1 MRLKSFRKHDNRRR
15 RKLLADGFQCAD
27 YRQLQEEPLLNENLL
42 TDSRQLTVSDSRI
55 EVENLSHAYQTRRA
69 LDSVSFSISCGEV
82 FGLLGPN
89 GSGKT
94 TLFRILSTL
103 MPVTSG
109 TVRVLGHDLTTEVK
123 AVRKL
128 LGVVFQHPGL
138 DGKLTVVENLRH
150 HGHLYGLAGKSLR
163 YRISELLERFGV
175 ADRAKESVERLSG
188 GLQRRV
194 EIAKA
199 MLHSPRVLLLDE
211 PTSGLDVTARRQ
223 LNGYLGALADTENIL
238 VLLTTHLL
246 DDAEACNRVGIL
258 DVGKLVAIGEP
269 DELKAQVSGDVI
281 LIECID
287 KEVLCTEIAKKF
299 GVSSVLAGN
308 LLRVECER
316 GHEFVRDIVAT
327 FPDEIQSVRF
337 GKPTLEDV
345 FIKLTGNPFV

>member
-1 MRLKSFRKHDNRRR
+1 M
-15 RKLLADGFQCAD
+15 
-27 YRQLQEEPLLNENLL
+27 LNERLL
-42 TDSRQLTVSDSRI
+42 TDSRRPTADSQYADNQI
-55 EVENLSHAYQTRRA
+55 AVKNLSHAYQTRRA
-69 LDSVSFSISCGEV
+69 LDSVSFSVSCGEI

-123 AVRKL
+123 AVRSL

-138 DGKLTVVENLRH
+138 DDKLTVVENLRH

-163 YRISELLERFGV
+163 SRISELLERFGV
-175 ADRAKESVERLSG
+175 ADRAKERVERLSG

-199 MLHSPRVLLLDE
+199 LLHSPRVLLLDE
-211 PTSGLDVTARRQ
+211 PTSGLDVAARRQ
-223 LNGYLGALADTENIL
+223 LNDYLGALAETENIL

-246 DDAEACNRVGIL
+246 DDAEACNRVGVL
-258 DVGKLVAIGEP
+258 DAGKLVALGAP

-281 LIECID
+281 LIACID
-287 KEVLCTEIAKKF
+287 NEVLCTEITERF
-299 GVSSVLAGN
+299 GVSPVLTDN
-308 LLRVECER
+308 LLRVDCER
-316 GHEFVRDIVAT
+316 GHEFVRDLVAA

-345 FIKLTGNPFV
+345 FTKLTGNPFF

>member
-1 MRLKSFRKHDNRRR
+1 M
-15 RKLLADGFQCAD
+15 
-27 YRQLQEEPLLNENLL
+27 ENHKITRIPVQTT
-42 TDSRQLTVSDSRI
+42 TDDQINVK
-55 EVENLSHAYQTRRA
+55 NLSHAYQTRRA
-69 LDSVSFSISCGEV
+69 LDSVSFSVSCGEI

-123 AVRKL
+123 AVRSL

-150 HGHLYGLAGKSLR
+150 HGHLYGLAGKFLR

-175 ADRAKESVERLSG
+175 ADRAKERVERLSG

-211 PTSGLDVTARRQ
+211 PTSGLDVAARRQ
-223 LNGYLGALADTENIL
+223 LNDYLGALAGTENIL

-246 DDAEACNRVGIL
+246 DDAETCNRVGVL
-258 DVGKLVAIGEP
+258 DAGKLVALGEP
-269 DELKAQVSGDVI
+269 DELKAQVSGDVV

-287 KEVLCTEIAKKF
+287 NEVLCTEMTERF
-299 GVSSVLAGN
+299 GVSPVLTDN
-308 LLRVECER
+308 FLRVECER
-316 GHEFVRDIVAT
+316 GHEFVRDLVAA
-327 FPDEIQSVRF
+327 FPAEIQSVRF

-345 FIKLTGNPFV
+345 FIKLTGNRFF

>member
-1 MRLKSFRKHDNRRR
+1 VEN
-15 RKLLADGFQCAD
+15 KL
-27 YRQLQEEPLLNENLL
+27 
-42 TDSRQLTVSDSRI
+42 
-55 EVENLSHAYQTRRA
+55 EVENLSHSYQTRRA
-69 LDSVSFSISCGEV
+69 LNSVSFGVSCGEI

-123 AVRKL
+123 AVRSL

-150 HGHLYGLAGKSLR
+150 HGHLYGLAGKTLR

-175 ADRAKESVERLSG
+175 SDRAKERVEVLSG

-211 PTSGLDVTARRQ
+211 PTSGLDIVVRRQ
-223 LNGYLGALADTENIL
+223 LSDYLDVLARTENIL

-246 DDAEACNRVGIL
+246 DDAEACDRVGIL
-258 DVGKLVAIGEP
+258 DEGKLVALGEP
-269 DELKAQVSGDVI
+269 EELKAQVGGDVV
-281 LIECID
+281 LIESMD
-287 KEVLCTEIAKKF
+287 NENLCTVIAERF
-299 GVSSVLAGN
+299 GVSTVLTDN
-308 LLRVECER
+308 QLRVECER
-316 GHEFVRDIVAT
+316 GHEFVRDVVAA

-345 FIKLTGNPFV
+345 FIKLTGSPFV

>member
-1 MRLKSFRKHDNRRR
+1 MADTEVLHPITT
-15 RKLLADGFQCAD
+15 DGF
-27 YRQLQEEPLLNENLL
+27 RQPT
-42 TDSRQLTVSDSRI
+42 TDNQI
-55 EVENLSHAYQTRRA
+55 EVKNLSHAYQTRRA
-69 LDSVSFSISCGEV
+69 LDSVSFRVSCGEI

-109 TVRVLGHDLTTEVK
+109 AVRVLGHDLTTEVK
-123 AVRKL
+123 AVRSL

-150 HGHLYGLAGKSLR
+150 HGHLYGLAGKTLR
-163 YRISELLERFGV
+163 DRISELLERFGV
-175 ADRAKESVERLSG
+175 ADRAKERVELLSG

-211 PTSGLDVTARRQ
+211 PTSGLDVAARRQ
-223 LNGYLGALADTENIL
+223 LSDYLGALADTENIL

-258 DVGKLVAIGEP
+258 DSGKLVALGEP
-269 DELKAQVSGDVI
+269 DELKAQVSGDVV

-287 KEVLCTEIAKKF
+287 NEVLCTEIAKKF
-299 GVSSVLAGN
+299 GVSPVLTDN
-308 LLRVECER
+308 LLRVGCER
-316 GHEFVRDIVAT
+316 GHEFVRDIVAA

-345 FIKLTGNPFV
+345 FIKLTGNPFF

>member
-1 MRLKSFRKHDNRRR
+1 MTDTEVLRSMT
-15 RKLLADGFQCAD
+15 
-27 YRQLQEEPLLNENLL
+27 
-42 TDSRQLTVSDSRI
+42 TDSRLPTVSDNQI
-55 EVENLSHAYQTRRA
+55 AVKNLSHAYQTRRA
-69 LDSVSFSISCGEV
+69 LDGVSFSISCGEI

-123 AVRKL
+123 AVRSL

-138 DGKLTVVENLRH
+138 DDKLTVVENLRH
-150 HGHLYGLAGKSLR
+150 HGHLYGLAGKKLR
-163 YRISELLERFGV
+163 YRISELLERFGI
-175 ADRAKESVERLSG
+175 ADRANERIELLSG

-199 MLHSPRVLLLDE
+199 LLHSPRVLLLDE
-211 PTSGLDVTARRQ
+211 PTSGLDVGARRQ
-223 LNGYLGALADTENIL
+223 LNDYLGALADTENIL

-246 DDAEACNRVGIL
+246 DDAEACNRVGVL
-258 DVGKLVAIGEP
+258 DAGKLVALGEP
-269 DELKAQVSGDVI
+269 DELKAQVSGDVV
-281 LIECID
+281 LIACGD
-287 KEVLCTEIAKKF
+287 NEVLCTEITERF
-299 GVSSVLAGN
+299 DVSPVLTDN

-316 GHEFVRDIVAT
+316 GHEFVRDLVAA

-345 FIKLTGNPFV
+345 FTKLTGNPFF

>member
-1 MRLKSFRKHDNRRR
+1 LLIANMPTAVSPERKS
-15 RKLLADGFQCAD
+15 
-27 YRQLQEEPLLNENLL
+27 LLNESLL
-42 TDSRQLTVSDSRI
+42 TDSQQPATDSRI
-55 EVENLSHAYQTRRA
+55 EVKNLSHAYQTRRA
-69 LDSVSFSISCGEV
+69 LDGVSFSVSCGEI

-94 TLFRILSTL
+94 TLFKILSTL
-103 MPVTSG
+103 IPITSG
-109 TVRVLGHDLTTEVK
+109 TVRVLGYDLTTEVK
-123 AVRKL
+123 AVRNL

-150 HGHLYGLAGKSLR
+150 HGHLYGLAGKTLR

-175 ADRAKESVERLSG
+175 ADRTKERVEHLSG

-199 MLHSPRVLLLDE
+199 LLHSPRVLLLDE
-211 PTSGLDVTARRQ
+211 PTSGLDVVVRRQ
-223 LNGYLGALADTENIL
+223 LNEYLSALADTENIL

-246 DDAEACNRVGIL
+246 EDAETCNRVGIL
-258 DVGKLVAIGEP
+258 EAGKLVAFGEP
-269 DELKAQVSGDVI
+269 DELTAQVSGDVV

-287 KEVLCTEIAKKF
+287 NEVLCTEITERF
-299 GVSSVLAGN
+299 GVSPVLTNN
-308 LLRVECER
+308 LLRVECEQ
-316 GHEFVRDIVAT
+316 GHEFVRDLVAA

-345 FIKLTGNPFV
+345 FAKLTGNPFV

>member
-175 ADRAKESVERLSG
+175 ADRGKESVERLSG

-327 FPDEIQSVRF
+327 FPNEIQSVRF

>member
-1 MRLKSFRKHDNRRR
+1 MQQDLFADSRKPM
-15 RKLLADGFQCAD
+15 
-27 YRQLQEEPLLNENLL
+27 E
-42 TDSRQLTVSDSRI
+42 TDSQYAASRI

-69 LDSVSFSISCGEV
+69 LDSVSFRVSCGEI

-123 AVRKL
+123 AVRSL

-150 HGHLYGLAGKSLR
+150 HGHLYGLAGKTLR

-175 ADRAKESVERLSG
+175 ADRTKERVERLSG

-211 PTSGLDVTARRQ
+211 PTSGLDVAARRQ
-223 LNGYLGALADTENIL
+223 LNDYLRALAATENIL

-246 DDAEACNRVGIL
+246 DDAEACDRIGIL
-258 DVGKLVAIGEP
+258 DVGKLVALGEP

-281 LIECID
+281 LIEGID
-287 KEVLCTEIAKKF
+287 NEVLCTEIAKKF

-308 LLRVECER
+308 LIRVECER
-316 GHEFVRDIVAT
+316 GHEFVQDIVAA

-345 FIKLTGNPFV
+345 FIKLTGNPLFNFSLRLNDR

>member
-1 MRLKSFRKHDNRRR
+1 MTENRPPTADN
-15 RKLLADGFQCAD
+15 Q
-27 YRQLQEEPLLNENLL
+27 
-42 TDSRQLTVSDSRI
+42 I
-55 EVENLSHAYQTRRA
+55 EVENLSHAYQTRLA
-69 LDSVSFSISCGEV
+69 LDGVSFRVSCGEI

-109 TVRVLGHDLTTEVK
+109 SVHILGYDLESEVK
-123 AVRKL
+123 AIRNL

-138 DGKLTVVENLRH
+138 DEKLTVFENLRH
-150 HGHLYGLAGKSLR
+150 HGHLYRLAGKTLR

-175 ADRAKESVERLSG
+175 ADRAAERVELLSG

-211 PTSGLDVTARRQ
+211 PTSGLDVAARRQ
-223 LNGYLGALADTENIL
+223 LYDYLRALADTENIL

-258 DVGKLVAIGEP
+258 DAGRLVALGEP
-269 DELKAQVSGDVI
+269 DGLKAEVGGDIV
-281 LIECID
+281 LIEGID
-287 KEVLCTEIAKKF
+287 NEVLSTEIAEKF
-299 GVSSVLAGN
+299 GVSPVITDN
-308 LLRVECER
+308 QLRVECER
-316 GHEFVRDIVAT
+316 GHEFVRDIVAE
-327 FPDEIQSVRF
+327 FPNEIQSVRF

-345 FIKLTGNPFV
+345 FIKLTGNRFV